1 MTRASSWLRLID
13 SQVKSEVAKRLKTSK
28 QALHDLGA
36 KRQTPAE
43 QYQYLIEM
51 SMKFQ
56 SIVVDALA
64 TNYGRHGMF
73 WDHPSLRLVTAAV
86 NRSETMAEMFAK
98 HGHTYEFEGLSAID
112 MTKVGDASSDKDSG
126 SEEQDQ
132 ESNASDPS
140 GQSGTSSVREF
151 IARTSVDDLLPS
163 TLAVAAPKRGE
174 VFDWLRSIYRDSRGF
189 EIGTVNPTLLATL
202 MKEQSRKWV
211 DIALGYVADVI
222 VLTHTFVSDLL
233 QQVCPTRRVR
243 EGVLSLLMEHLC
255 IRYKAAI
262 KHVEFL
268 LAVELGGTPSTL
280 NHYFN
285 DNLQKWYV
293 LNPFSLASAH
303 QTTSRQKRM
312 HNRILGKKVGHCT
325 HGEVVRTS
333 DLFYHE
339 HMHND
344 EYTIQGLHDVLQSY
358 YKVTR
363 KTFVDNLRK
372 HAGDH
377 FLTSGPDTPL
387 TLFSP
392 AFVAKLTREE
402 LEEAVGEDRQVKRQR
417 ANLEKE
423 AHDLEEAMKILR

>member
-1 MTRASSWLRLID
+1 MTRNSCWLRLID

-86 NRSETMAEMFAK
+86 NRSESMAEMFAK
-98 HGHTYEFEGLSAID
+98 NGHTYEFEGLSAVD
-112 MTKVGDASSDKDSG
+112 MTQVEDSSPEMEFG
-126 SEEQDQ
+126 SKEQVQ
-132 ESNASDPS
+132 VSNAPEPLGLSR
-140 GQSGTSSVREF
+140 TSPVREF
-151 IARTSVDDLLPS
+151 IVRTSVDDLLPS
-163 TLAVAAPKRGE
+163 TLEVAAPKRGE

-189 EIGTVNPTLLATL
+189 EIGTVNTTLLATL

-222 VLTHTFVSDLL
+222 VLTHTFVCDLL

-243 EGVLSLLMEHLC
+243 EGILSLLMEQLC

-268 LAVELGGTPSTL
+268 LVVELGGTPSTL

-293 LNPFSLASAH
+293 PNPFCCS
-303 QTTSRQKRM
+303 
-312 HNRILGKKVGHCT
+312 
-325 HGEVVRTS
+325 
-333 DLFYHE
+333 
-339 HMHND
+339 
-344 EYTIQGLHDVLQSY
+344 
-358 YKVTR
+358 
-363 KTFVDNLRK
+363 
-372 HAGDH
+372 
-377 FLTSGPDTPL
+377 
-387 TLFSP
+387 
-392 AFVAKLTREE
+392 
-402 LEEAVGEDRQVKRQR
+402 
-417 ANLEKE
+417 
-423 AHDLEEAMKILR
+423 